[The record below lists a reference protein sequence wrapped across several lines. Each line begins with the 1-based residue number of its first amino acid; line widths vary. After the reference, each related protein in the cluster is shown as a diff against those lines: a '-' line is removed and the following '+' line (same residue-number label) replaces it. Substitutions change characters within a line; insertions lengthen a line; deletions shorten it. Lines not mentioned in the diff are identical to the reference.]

1 MAANLLQ
8 DAIKRVRE
16 GQGAEV
22 DGGFS
27 FRSKIDQWS
36 TQRNR
41 DVRPGQTLDQIR
53 PTTAVLFLPAEKDE
67 LTQGP
72 GWRDRSGEVPRRPR
86 RAVSSDRAA
95 GADALPGVFERR
107 ALKSDRISRRTGS

>member
-1 MAANLLQ
+1 MIAVAAVDARVKAVVSQVATPRPAPRAPVAMGANFLK
-8 DAIKRVRE
+8 DAILRVRE

-53 PTTAVLFLPAEKDE
+53 PTTAVLFLP
-67 LTQGP
+67 G
-72 GWRDRSGEVPRRPR
+72 R
-86 RAVSSDRAA
+86 
-95 GADALPGVFERR
+95 ER
-107 ALKSDRISRRTGS
+107 